1 MDRFVE
7 QGCNLE
13 PQMISWKQLKPIK
26 LGVEIMNDTI
36 LEGLSF
42 SNFIRNGP
50 IIMFIYNRHFQYV
63 WTNTA
68 FQEYTGYS
76 NEDALQMKFWEVIHP
91 DHQGLVRTN
100 ALARQ
105 RGEKVPNSYELKI
118 LTKNGEEKWVDVFL
132 FEEWMGDQPYVMLGA
147 YGITERIHAQTQL
160 QKAYDHLDQLVQERT
175 KELTISNQALML
187 KEKLLMD
194 IISNM
199 SDGVIIISRQGEIE
213 FINQTLKIMLGRT
226 SVDIREQLSYEKL
239 VADNKNLEKMLTKKQ
254 AFRDEEIVLTI
265 EGREMQFLATG
276 TPIEDP
282 DGTTHKGILM
292 LKPLAEVH
300 RLVNRY
306 SISPA
311 RFCFDDILTRSE
323 IMRDT
328 IELAKAASQNKST
341 ILIQGESGTG
351 KEMFAQSIHN
361 QSRYADGPF
370 IAVNCG
376 AIPRELV
383 GSELFGYVEGAFTGA
398 RKGGSPGKFEL
409 AQGGTLFLDEIGDM
423 PLEQQ
428 AALLR
433 VLQEKQVCRLGSSK
447 AIPID
452 VRVICATNRDLYS
465 EVQKGTI
472 RKDLYFRLNV
482 ISLRIPPL
490 RERPEDI
497 DLLLKHFLVQGDP
510 QWLEHIHA
518 IDPVVWDLLKRYS
531 WPGNVR
537 ELQNFAERIQFA
549 VNDYVIRPEDLPLEI
564 QTLYYDRETD
574 RSITPLPLKQLN
586 IKQQLAEVEANQIKA
601 LLIQYNRNVSRV
613 AEALGVSRRTVDRRI
628 KKYGL
633 K

>member
-1 MDRFVE
+1 M
-7 QGCNLE
+7 G
-13 PQMISWKQLKPIK
+13 
-26 LGVEIMNDTI
+26 DTI
-36 LEGLSF
+36 LEGLNF

-50 IIMFIYNRHFQYV
+50 IIMYIYNQDFQYV

-68 FQEYTGYS
+68 FQEYTGYA
-76 NEDALQMKFWEVIHP
+76 NEDVLHKKFWEVLHP
-91 DHQGLVRTN
+91 DFQDLVRTN
-100 ALARQ
+100 AQARQ

-118 LTKNGEEKWVDVFL
+118 VAKDGTEKWVDVFL

-147 YGITERIHAQTQL
+147 YGITERIQAQTQL
-160 QKAYDHLDQLVQERT
+160 QKAHDHLDQLVQERT
-175 KELTISNQALML
+175 KELTTSNQALML
-187 KEKLLMD
+187 QERLLMD

-213 FINQTLKIMLGRT
+213 FINQTLKVMLGKTRA
-226 SVDIREQLSYEKL
+226 DIKEQLSFEML
-239 VADNKNLEKMLTKKQ
+239 VADNKNLERMLTKKQ
-254 AFRDEEIVLTI
+254 AFRDEEVSLAM
-265 EGREMQFLATG
+265 EGRDMQFLATG

-282 DGTTHKGILM
+282 DGRVNKIILV

-306 SISPA
+306 SSFQA
-311 RFCFDDILTRSE
+311 RFHFDDILTCSE
-323 IMRDT
+323 IMEDT
-328 IELAKAASQNKST
+328 IELAKAASRNKST

-361 QSRYADGPF
+361 QSKFADGPF

-433 VLQEKQVCRLGSSK
+433 VLQEKQVSRLGSSK
-447 AIPID
+447 AIPVN
-452 VRVICATNRDLYS
+452 VRVICATNRDLYN

-497 DLLLKHFLVQGDP
+497 DLLLKHFLIQGDP
-510 QWLEHIHA
+510 EWLEHTPT
-518 IDPVVWDLLKRYS
+518 IDPAVWKLLKNYP

-549 VNDYVIRPEDLPLEI
+549 VKDYSIKLEDLPYEI
-564 QTLYYDRETD
+564 QTLHEKETV
-574 RSITPLPLKQLN
+574 RPIMSMPANLN
-586 IKQQLAEVEANQIKA
+586 IKQQLAEVEAQQIKA
-601 LLIQYNRNVSRV
+601 LLLQFNGNVSRV

>member
-1 MDRFVE
+1 
-7 QGCNLE
+7 
-13 PQMISWKQLKPIK
+13 
-26 LGVEIMNDTI
+26 MNDTI

-549 VNDYVIRPEDLPLEI
+549 VNDYVIRPEDLPYEI

-601 LLIQYNRNVSRV
+601 LLIQYNGNVSRV

>member
-1 MDRFVE
+1 M
-7 QGCNLE
+7 G
-13 PQMISWKQLKPIK
+13 
-26 LGVEIMNDTI
+26 DTI
-36 LEGLSF
+36 LEGLNF

-50 IIMFIYNRHFQYV
+50 IIMYIYNQDFQYV

-68 FQEYTGYS
+68 FQEYTGYA
-76 NEDALQMKFWEVIHP
+76 NEDVLHKKFWEVLHP
-91 DHQGLVRTN
+91 DFQDLVRTN
-100 ALARQ
+100 AQARQ

-118 LTKNGEEKWVDVFL
+118 VAKDGTEKWVDVFL

-147 YGITERIHAQTQL
+147 YGITERIQAQTQL
-160 QKAYDHLDQLVQERT
+160 QKANNHLDQLVQERT
-175 KELTISNQALML
+175 KELTTSNQALML
-187 KEKLLMD
+187 QERLLMD

-213 FINQTLKIMLGRT
+213 FINQTLKVMLGKTRA
-226 SVDIREQLSYEKL
+226 DIKEQLSFEML
-239 VADNKNLEKMLTKKQ
+239 VADNKNLERMLTKKQ
-254 AFRDEEIVLTI
+254 AFRDEEVSLAM
-265 EGREMQFLATG
+265 EGRDMQFLATG
-276 TPIEDP
+276 TPIEGP
-282 DGTTHKGILM
+282 DGRVNKIILV

-306 SISPA
+306 SSFQA
-311 RFCFDDILTRSE
+311 RFHFDDILTCSE
-323 IMRDT
+323 IMEDT
-328 IELAKAASQNKST
+328 IELAKAASRNKST

-361 QSRYADGPF
+361 QSPFSDGPF

-433 VLQEKQVCRLGSSK
+433 VLQEKQVSRLGSSK
-447 AIPID
+447 AIPVN
-452 VRVICATNRDLYS
+452 VRVICATNRDLYN

-497 DLLLKHFLVQGDP
+497 DLLLKHFLIQGDP
-510 QWLEHIHA
+510 EWLEHTPT
-518 IDPVVWDLLKRYS
+518 IDPAVWKLLKNYP

-549 VNDYVIRPEDLPLEI
+549 VKDYSINLEDLPYEI
-564 QTLYYDRETD
+564 QTLHEKETG
-574 RSITPLPLKQLN
+574 RPIASMPANLN
-586 IKQQLAEVEANQIKA
+586 IKQQLAEVEAQQIKA
-601 LLIQYNRNVSRV
+601 LLLQFNGNVSRV

>member
-1 MDRFVE
+1 M
-7 QGCNLE
+7 G
-13 PQMISWKQLKPIK
+13 
-26 LGVEIMNDTI
+26 DTI
-36 LEGLSF
+36 LEGLNF

-50 IIMFIYNRHFQYV
+50 IIMYIYNQDFQYV

-68 FQEYTGYS
+68 FQEYTGYA
-76 NEDALQMKFWEVIHP
+76 NEDVLHKKFWEVLHP
-91 DHQGLVRTN
+91 DFQDLVRTN
-100 ALARQ
+100 AQARQ

-118 LTKNGEEKWVDVFL
+118 VAKDGTEKWVDVFL

-147 YGITERIHAQTQL
+147 YGITERVHAQTQL
-160 QKAYDHLDQLVQERT
+160 QKANNHLDQLVQERT
-175 KELTISNQALML
+175 KELTTSNQALML
-187 KEKLLMD
+187 QERLLMD

-213 FINQTLKIMLGRT
+213 FINQTLKVMLGKTRA
-226 SVDIREQLSYEKL
+226 DIKEQLSFEML
-239 VADNKNLEKMLTKKQ
+239 VADNKNLERMLTKKQ
-254 AFRDEEIVLTI
+254 AFRDEEVSLAM
-265 EGREMQFLATG
+265 EGRDMQFLATG
-276 TPIEDP
+276 TPIEGP
-282 DGTTHKGILM
+282 DGRVNKIILV

-306 SISPA
+306 SSFQA
-311 RFCFDDILTRSE
+311 RFHFDDILTCSE
-323 IMRDT
+323 IMEDT
-328 IELAKAASQNKST
+328 IELAKAASRNKST

-361 QSRYADGPF
+361 QSKFADGPF

-433 VLQEKQVCRLGSSK
+433 VLQEKQVSRLGSSK
-447 AIPID
+447 AIPVN
-452 VRVICATNRDLYS
+452 VRVICATNRDLYN

-497 DLLLKHFLVQGDP
+497 DLLLKHFLIQGDP
-510 QWLEHIHA
+510 EWLEHTPT
-518 IDPVVWDLLKRYS
+518 IDPAVWKLLKNYP

-549 VNDYVIRPEDLPLEI
+549 VSDYSIKLEDLPYEI
-564 QTLYYDRETD
+564 QTLHEKETV
-574 RSITPLPLKQLN
+574 RPIMSMPAYLN
-586 IKQQLAEVEANQIKA
+586 IKQQLAEVEAQQIKA
-601 LLIQYNRNVSRV
+601 LLLQFNGNVSRV

-633 K
+633 R

>member
-1 MDRFVE
+1 M
-7 QGCNLE
+7 G
-13 PQMISWKQLKPIK
+13 
-26 LGVEIMNDTI
+26 DTI
-36 LEGLSF
+36 LEGLNF

-50 IIMFIYNRHFQYV
+50 IIMYIYNQDFQYV

-68 FQEYTGYS
+68 FQEYTGYA
-76 NEDALQMKFWEVIHP
+76 NEDVLHKKFWEVLHP
-91 DHQGLVRTN
+91 DFQDLVRTN
-100 ALARQ
+100 AQARQ

-118 LTKNGEEKWVDVFL
+118 VAKDGTEKWVDVFL

-147 YGITERIHAQTQL
+147 YGITERIQAQTQL
-160 QKAYDHLDQLVQERT
+160 QKAHDHLDQLVQERT
-175 KELTISNQALML
+175 KELTTSNQALML
-187 KEKLLMD
+187 QERLLMD

-213 FINQTLKIMLGRT
+213 FINQTLKVMLGKTRA
-226 SVDIREQLSYEKL
+226 DIKEQLSFEML
-239 VADNKNLEKMLTKKQ
+239 VADNKNLERMLTKKQ
-254 AFRDEEIVLTI
+254 AFRDEEVSLAM
-265 EGREMQFLATG
+265 EGRDMQFLATG
-276 TPIEDP
+276 TPIEGP
-282 DGTTHKGILM
+282 DGRVNKIILV

-306 SISPA
+306 SSFQA
-311 RFCFDDILTRSE
+311 RFHFDDILTCSE
-323 IMRDT
+323 IMEDT
-328 IELAKAASQNKST
+328 IELAKAASRNKST

-361 QSRYADGPF
+361 QSKFADGPF

-433 VLQEKQVCRLGSSK
+433 VLQEKQVSRLGSSK
-447 AIPID
+447 AIPVN
-452 VRVICATNRDLYS
+452 VRVICATNRDLYN

-497 DLLLKHFLVQGDP
+497 DLLLKHFLIQGDP
-510 QWLEHIHA
+510 EWLEHTPT
-518 IDPVVWDLLKRYS
+518 IDPAVWKLLKNYP

-549 VNDYVIRPEDLPLEI
+549 VKDYSIKLEDLPYEI
-564 QTLYYDRETD
+564 QTLHEKETG
-574 RSITPLPLKQLN
+574 RPIASMPANLN
-586 IKQQLAEVEANQIKA
+586 IKQQLAEVEAQQIKA
-601 LLIQYNRNVSRV
+601 LLLQFNGNVSRV

-633 K
+633 R

>member
-1 MDRFVE
+1 M
-7 QGCNLE
+7 G
-13 PQMISWKQLKPIK
+13 
-26 LGVEIMNDTI
+26 DTI
-36 LEGLSF
+36 LEGLNF

-50 IIMFIYNRHFQYV
+50 IIMYIYNQDFQYV

-68 FQEYTGYS
+68 FQEYTGYA
-76 NEDALQMKFWEVIHP
+76 NEDVLHKKFWEVLHP
-91 DHQGLVRTN
+91 DFQDLVRTN
-100 ALARQ
+100 AQARQ

-118 LTKNGEEKWVDVFL
+118 VAKDGTEKWVDVFL

-147 YGITERIHAQTQL
+147 YGITERIQAQTQL
-160 QKAYDHLDQLVQERT
+160 QKAHDHLDQLVQERT
-175 KELTISNQALML
+175 KELTTSNQALML
-187 KEKLLMD
+187 QERLLMD

-213 FINQTLKIMLGRT
+213 FINQTLKVMLGKTRA
-226 SVDIREQLSYEKL
+226 DIKEQLSFEML
-239 VADNKNLEKMLTKKQ
+239 VADNKNLERMLTKKQ
-254 AFRDEEIVLTI
+254 AFRDEEVSLAM
-265 EGREMQFLATG
+265 EGRDMQFLATG
-276 TPIEDP
+276 TPIEGP
-282 DGTTHKGILM
+282 DGRVNKIILV

-306 SISPA
+306 SSFQA
-311 RFCFDDILTRSE
+311 RFHFDDILTCSE
-323 IMRDT
+323 IMEDT
-328 IELAKAASQNKST
+328 IELAKAASRNKST

-361 QSRYADGPF
+361 QSKFADGPF

-433 VLQEKQVCRLGSSK
+433 VLQEKQVSRLGSSK
-447 AIPID
+447 AIPVN
-452 VRVICATNRDLYS
+452 VRVICATNRDLYN

-497 DLLLKHFLVQGDP
+497 DLLLKHFLIQGDP
-510 QWLEHIHA
+510 EWLEHTPT
-518 IDPVVWDLLKRYS
+518 IDPAVWKLLKNYP

-549 VNDYVIRPEDLPLEI
+549 VKDYSIKLEDLPYEI
-564 QTLYYDRETD
+564 QTLHEKETV
-574 RSITPLPLKQLN
+574 RPIMSMPAYLN
-586 IKQQLAEVEANQIKA
+586 IKQQLAEVEAQQIKA
-601 LLIQYNRNVSRV
+601 LLLQFNGNVSRV

-633 K
+633 R

>member
-549 VNDYVIRPEDLPLEI
+549 VNDYVIRPEDLPYEI

-601 LLIQYNRNVSRV
+601 LLIQYNGNVSRV

>member
-1 MDRFVE
+1 
-7 QGCNLE
+7 
-13 PQMISWKQLKPIK
+13 
-26 LGVEIMNDTI
+26 MNDTI
-36 LEGLSF
+36 LEGLNF

-50 IIMFIYNRHFQYV
+50 IIMLIYDSDFQYV

-68 FQEYTGYS
+68 FQEYSGFS
-76 NEDALQMKFWEVIHP
+76 NEEVLHKKFWEVIHP
-91 DHQGLVRTN
+91 DFQELVRTN
-100 ALARQ
+100 AQVRQ

-118 LTKNGEEKWVDVFL
+118 VAKNGEEKWVDVFL

-147 YGITERIHAQTQL
+147 YGITERVHAQTQL
-160 QKAYDHLDQLVQERT
+160 QKAHDHLDQLVQERT
-175 KELTISNQALML
+175 KELTISNHALML

-194 IISNM
+194 VISNM
-199 SDGVIIISRQGEIE
+199 SDGVIIISHQGGIE

-226 SVDIREQLSYEKL
+226 TTDIREQLSYEKL
-239 VADNKNLEKMLTKKQ
+239 VTDNKNLEEMLTKKQ

-282 DGTTHKGILM
+282 DGTTHKGIIV

-306 SISPA
+306 SSSQA
-311 RFCFDDILTRSE
+311 RFYFDDILTRSE

-341 ILIQGESGTG
+341 VLIQGESGTG

-361 QSRYADGPF
+361 QSPYAEGPF

-398 RKGGSPGKFEL
+398 RRGGSPGKFEL

-447 AIPID
+447 AIPIN
-452 VRVICATNRDLYS
+452 VRVICATNRDLYN

-510 QWLEHIHA
+510 QWLEHTQA
-518 IDPVVWDLLKRYS
+518 IDPVVWDLLKRYT

-549 VNDYVIRPEDLPLEI
+549 VNDYAIRPEDLPYEI
-564 QTLYYDRETD
+564 QTLYFDRETD

-586 IKQQLAEVEANQIKA
+586 IKQQLAEVEAQQIKT
-601 LLIQYNRNVSRV
+601 LLIQHNGNVTRV

>member
-1 MDRFVE
+1 M
-7 QGCNLE
+7 G
-13 PQMISWKQLKPIK
+13 
-26 LGVEIMNDTI
+26 DTI
-36 LEGLSF
+36 LEGLNF

-50 IIMFIYNRHFQYV
+50 IIMYIYNQDFQYV

-68 FQEYTGYS
+68 FQEYTGYA
-76 NEDALQMKFWEVIHP
+76 NEDVLHKKFWEVLHP
-91 DHQGLVRTN
+91 DFQDLVRTN
-100 ALARQ
+100 AQARQ

-118 LTKNGEEKWVDVFL
+118 VAKDGTEKWVDVFL

-147 YGITERIHAQTQL
+147 YGITERVHAQTQL
-160 QKAYDHLDQLVQERT
+160 QKANNHLDQLVQERT
-175 KELTISNQALML
+175 KELTTSNQALML
-187 KEKLLMD
+187 QERLLMD

-213 FINQTLKIMLGRT
+213 FINQTLKVMLGKTRA
-226 SVDIREQLSYEKL
+226 DIKEQLSFEML
-239 VADNKNLEKMLTKKQ
+239 VADNKNLERMLTKKQ
-254 AFRDEEIVLTI
+254 AFRDEEVSLAM
-265 EGREMQFLATG
+265 EGRDMQFLATG

-282 DGTTHKGILM
+282 DGRVNKIILV

-306 SISPA
+306 SSFQA
-311 RFCFDDILTRSE
+311 RFHFDDILTCSE
-323 IMRDT
+323 IMEDT
-328 IELAKAASQNKST
+328 IELAKAASRNKST

-361 QSRYADGPF
+361 QSKFADGPF

-433 VLQEKQVCRLGSSK
+433 VLQEKQVSRLGSSK
-447 AIPID
+447 AIPVN
-452 VRVICATNRDLYS
+452 VRVICATNRDLYN

-497 DLLLKHFLVQGDP
+497 DLLLKHFLIQGDP
-510 QWLEHIHA
+510 EWLEHTPT
-518 IDPVVWDLLKRYS
+518 IDPAVWKLLKNYP

-549 VNDYVIRPEDLPLEI
+549 VSDYSIKLEDLPYEI
-564 QTLYYDRETD
+564 QTLHEKETV
-574 RSITPLPLKQLN
+574 RPIMSMPAYLN
-586 IKQQLAEVEANQIKA
+586 IKQQLAEVEAQQIKA
-601 LLIQYNRNVSRV
+601 LLLQFNGNVSRV

-633 K
+633 R

>member
-1 MDRFVE
+1 M
-7 QGCNLE
+7 
-13 PQMISWKQLKPIK
+13 
-26 LGVEIMNDTI
+26 
-36 LEGLSF
+36 
-42 SNFIRNGP
+42 
-50 IIMFIYNRHFQYV
+50 
-63 WTNTA
+63 
-68 FQEYTGYS
+68 
-76 NEDALQMKFWEVIHP
+76 
-91 DHQGLVRTN
+91 
-100 ALARQ
+100 
-105 RGEKVPNSYELKI
+105 
-118 LTKNGEEKWVDVFL
+118 DVFL

-147 YGITERIHAQTQL
+147 YGITERVHAQTQL
-160 QKAYDHLDQLVQERT
+160 QKANNHLDQLVQERT
-175 KELTISNQALML
+175 KELTTSNQALML
-187 KEKLLMD
+187 QERLLMD

-213 FINQTLKIMLGRT
+213 FINQTLKVMLGKTRA
-226 SVDIREQLSYEKL
+226 DIKEQLSFEML
-239 VADNKNLEKMLTKKQ
+239 VADNKNLERMLTKKQ
-254 AFRDEEIVLTI
+254 AFRDEEVSLAM
-265 EGREMQFLATG
+265 EGRDMQFLATG
-276 TPIEDP
+276 TPIEGP
-282 DGTTHKGILM
+282 DGRVNKIILV

-306 SISPA
+306 SSFQA
-311 RFCFDDILTRSE
+311 RFHFDDILTCSE
-323 IMRDT
+323 IMEDT
-328 IELAKAASQNKST
+328 IELAKAASRNKST

-361 QSRYADGPF
+361 QSKFADGPF

-433 VLQEKQVCRLGSSK
+433 VLQEKQVSRLGSSK
-447 AIPID
+447 AIPVN
-452 VRVICATNRDLYS
+452 VRVICATNRDLYN

-497 DLLLKHFLVQGDP
+497 DLLLKHFLIQGDP
-510 QWLEHIHA
+510 EWLEHTPT
-518 IDPVVWDLLKRYS
+518 IDPAVWKLLKNYP

-549 VNDYVIRPEDLPLEI
+549 VKDYSIKLEDLPYEI
-564 QTLYYDRETD
+564 QTLHEKETV
-574 RSITPLPLKQLN
+574 RPIMSMPANLN
-586 IKQQLAEVEANQIKA
+586 IKQQLAEVEAQQIKA
-601 LLIQYNRNVSRV
+601 LLLQFNGNVSRV

-633 K
+633 R

>member
-1 MDRFVE
+1 M
-7 QGCNLE
+7 G
-13 PQMISWKQLKPIK
+13 
-26 LGVEIMNDTI
+26 DTI
-36 LEGLSF
+36 LEGLNF

-50 IIMFIYNRHFQYV
+50 IIMYIYNQDFQYV

-68 FQEYTGYS
+68 FQEYTGYA
-76 NEDALQMKFWEVIHP
+76 NEDVLHKKFWEVLHP
-91 DHQGLVRTN
+91 DFQDLVRTN
-100 ALARQ
+100 AQARQ

-118 LTKNGEEKWVDVFL
+118 VAKDGTEKWVDVFL

-147 YGITERIHAQTQL
+147 YGITERIQAQTQL
-160 QKAYDHLDQLVQERT
+160 QKAHDHLDQLVQERT
-175 KELTISNQALML
+175 KELTTSNQALML
-187 KEKLLMD
+187 QERLLMD

-213 FINQTLKIMLGRT
+213 FINQTLKVMLGKTRA
-226 SVDIREQLSYEKL
+226 DIKEQLSFEML
-239 VADNKNLEKMLTKKQ
+239 VADNKNLERMLTKKQ
-254 AFRDEEIVLTI
+254 AFRDEEVSLAM
-265 EGREMQFLATG
+265 EGRDMQFLATG
-276 TPIEDP
+276 TPIEGP
-282 DGTTHKGILM
+282 DGRVNKIILV

-306 SISPA
+306 SSFQA
-311 RFCFDDILTRSE
+311 RFHFDDILTCSE
-323 IMRDT
+323 IMEDT
-328 IELAKAASQNKST
+328 IELAKAASRNKST
-341 ILIQGESGTG
+341 ILIQGDSGTG
-351 KEMFAQSIHN
+351 NEMFAHSIHN
-361 QSRYADGPF
+361 QSKFADGPF

-433 VLQEKQVCRLGSSK
+433 VLQEKQVSRLGSSK
-447 AIPID
+447 AIPVN
-452 VRVICATNRDLYS
+452 VRVICATNRDLYN

-497 DLLLKHFLVQGDP
+497 DLLLKHFLIQGDP
-510 QWLEHIHA
+510 EWLEHTPT
-518 IDPVVWDLLKRYS
+518 IDPAVWKLLKNYP

-549 VNDYVIRPEDLPLEI
+549 VKDYSIKLEDLPYEI
-564 QTLYYDRETD
+564 QTLHEKETV
-574 RSITPLPLKQLN
+574 RPIMSMPANLN
-586 IKQQLAEVEANQIKA
+586 IKQQLAEVEAQQIKA
-601 LLIQYNRNVSRV
+601 LLLQFNGNVSRV

-633 K
+633 R

>member
-1 MDRFVE
+1 M
-7 QGCNLE
+7 G
-13 PQMISWKQLKPIK
+13 
-26 LGVEIMNDTI
+26 DTI
-36 LEGLSF
+36 LEGLNF

-50 IIMFIYNRHFQYV
+50 IIMYIYNQDFQYV

-68 FQEYTGYS
+68 FQEYTGYA
-76 NEDALQMKFWEVIHP
+76 NEDVLHKKFWEVLHP
-91 DHQGLVRTN
+91 DFQDLVRTN
-100 ALARQ
+100 AQARQ

-118 LTKNGEEKWVDVFL
+118 VAKDGTEKWVDVFL

-147 YGITERIHAQTQL
+147 YGITERIQAQTQL
-160 QKAYDHLDQLVQERT
+160 QKAHDHLDQLVQERT
-175 KELTISNQALML
+175 KELTTSNQALML
-187 KEKLLMD
+187 QERLLMD

-213 FINQTLKIMLGRT
+213 FINQTLKVMLGKTRA
-226 SVDIREQLSYEKL
+226 DIKEQLSFEML
-239 VADNKNLEKMLTKKQ
+239 VADNKNLERMLTKKQ
-254 AFRDEEIVLTI
+254 AFRDEEVSLAM
-265 EGREMQFLATG
+265 EGRDMQFLATG
-276 TPIEDP
+276 TPIEGP
-282 DGTTHKGILM
+282 DGRVNKIILV

-306 SISPA
+306 SSFQA
-311 RFCFDDILTRSE
+311 RFHFDDILTCSE
-323 IMRDT
+323 IMEDT
-328 IELAKAASQNKST
+328 IELAKAASRNKST

-361 QSRYADGPF
+361 QSKFADGPF

-433 VLQEKQVCRLGSSK
+433 VLQEKQVSRLGSSK
-447 AIPID
+447 AIPVN
-452 VRVICATNRDLYS
+452 VRVICATNRDLYN
-465 EVQKGTI
+465 EVQKGAI

-497 DLLLKHFLVQGDP
+497 DLLLKHFLIQGDP
-510 QWLEHIHA
+510 EWLEHTPT
-518 IDPVVWDLLKRYS
+518 IDPAVWKLLKNYP

-549 VNDYVIRPEDLPLEI
+549 VKDYSIKLEDLPYEI
-564 QTLYYDRETD
+564 QTLHEKETV
-574 RSITPLPLKQLN
+574 RPIMSMPANLN
-586 IKQQLAEVEANQIKA
+586 IKQQLAEVEAQQIKA
-601 LLIQYNRNVSRV
+601 LLLQFNGNVSRV

-633 K
+633 R

>member
-1 MDRFVE
+1 M
-7 QGCNLE
+7 G
-13 PQMISWKQLKPIK
+13 
-26 LGVEIMNDTI
+26 DTI
-36 LEGLSF
+36 LEGLNF

-50 IIMFIYNRHFQYV
+50 IIMYIYNQDFQYV

-68 FQEYTGYS
+68 FQEYTGYA
-76 NEDALQMKFWEVIHP
+76 NEDVLHKKFWEVLHP
-91 DHQGLVRTN
+91 DFQDLVRTN
-100 ALARQ
+100 AQARQ

-118 LTKNGEEKWVDVFL
+118 VAKDGTEKWVDVFL

-147 YGITERIHAQTQL
+147 YGITERVHAQTQL
-160 QKAYDHLDQLVQERT
+160 QKANNHLDQLVQERT
-175 KELTISNQALML
+175 KELTTSNQALML
-187 KEKLLMD
+187 QERLLMD

-213 FINQTLKIMLGRT
+213 FINQTLKVMLGKTRA
-226 SVDIREQLSYEKL
+226 DIKEQLSFEML
-239 VADNKNLEKMLTKKQ
+239 VADNKNLERMLTKKQ
-254 AFRDEEIVLTI
+254 AFRDEEVSLAM
-265 EGREMQFLATG
+265 EGRDMQFLATG

-282 DGTTHKGILM
+282 DGRVNKIILV

-306 SISPA
+306 SSFQA
-311 RFCFDDILTRSE
+311 RFHFDDILTCSE
-323 IMRDT
+323 IMEDT
-328 IELAKAASQNKST
+328 IELAKAASRNKST

-361 QSRYADGPF
+361 QSKFADGPF

-433 VLQEKQVCRLGSSK
+433 VLQEKQVSRLGSSK
-447 AIPID
+447 AIPVN
-452 VRVICATNRDLYS
+452 VRVICATNRDLYN

-497 DLLLKHFLVQGDP
+497 DLLLKHFLIQGDP
-510 QWLEHIHA
+510 EWLEHTPT
-518 IDPVVWDLLKRYS
+518 IDPAVWKLLKNYP

-549 VNDYVIRPEDLPLEI
+549 VKDYSIKLEDLPYEI
-564 QTLYYDRETD
+564 QTLHEKETV
-574 RSITPLPLKQLN
+574 RPIMSMPAYLN
-586 IKQQLAEVEANQIKA
+586 IKQQLAEVEAQQIKA
-601 LLIQYNRNVSRV
+601 LLLQFNGNVSRV

-633 K
+633 R

>member
-1 MDRFVE
+1 
-7 QGCNLE
+7 L
-13 PQMISWKQLKPIK
+13 
-26 LGVEIMNDTI
+26 NDTI

-50 IIMFIYNRHFQYV
+50 IIMIIYNQDFQYV

-68 FQEYTGYS
+68 FQNYTGYS

-91 DHQGLVRTN
+91 DYQGMIRRN
-100 ALARQ
+100 AQARQ

-118 LTKNGEEKWVDVFL
+118 VTKNGEEKWVDVFL
-132 FEEWMGDQPYVMLGA
+132 FEEWMGDQQYVMLGA
-147 YGITERIHAQTQL
+147 YGITERVHAQTQL
-160 QKAYDHLDQLVQERT
+160 QKAHDHLDQLVQERT

-194 IISNM
+194 IIGNM
-199 SDGVIIISRQGEIE
+199 SDGVIIISRQGGIE
-213 FINQTLKIMLGRT
+213 FINHTLKVMLGRT
-226 SVDIREQLSYEKL
+226 STDIREQLSYEKL

-292 LKPLAEVH
+292 LKPLAEIH

-306 SISPA
+306 SSTPA

-323 IMRDT
+323 VMRDT

-341 ILIQGESGTG
+341 VLIQGESGTG

-452 VRVICATNRDLYS
+452 VRVICATNRDLYN

-497 DLLLKHFLVQGDP
+497 DLLFKHFLVQGDP

-537 ELQNFAERIQFA
+537 ELQNFAERILFT
-549 VNDYVIRPEDLPLEI
+549 VKDYTIRPEDLPSEI
-564 QTLYYDRETD
+564 QILYEKETD
-574 RSITPLPLKQLN
+574 RSVKPIPLKQQN
-586 IKQQLAEVEANQIKA
+586 IKQQLAEVEAQQIRT
-601 LLIQYNRNVSRV
+601 LLMQYNGNVSRV
-613 AEALGVSRRTVDRRI
+613 AESLGVSRRTVDRRI

-633 K
+633 KK

>member
-1 MDRFVE
+1 
-7 QGCNLE
+7 
-13 PQMISWKQLKPIK
+13 
-26 LGVEIMNDTI
+26 MNDTI

-601 LLIQYNRNVSRV
+601 LLIQYNGNVSRV

>member
-1 MDRFVE
+1 M
-7 QGCNLE
+7 G
-13 PQMISWKQLKPIK
+13 
-26 LGVEIMNDTI
+26 DTI
-36 LEGLSF
+36 LEGLNF

-50 IIMFIYNRHFQYV
+50 IIMYIYNQDFQYV

-68 FQEYTGYS
+68 FQEYTGYA
-76 NEDALQMKFWEVIHP
+76 NEDVLHKKFWEVLHP
-91 DHQGLVRTN
+91 DFQDLVRTN
-100 ALARQ
+100 AQARQ

-118 LTKNGEEKWVDVFL
+118 VAKDGTEKWVDVFL

-147 YGITERIHAQTQL
+147 YGITERIQAQTQL
-160 QKAYDHLDQLVQERT
+160 QKAHDHLDQLVQERT
-175 KELTISNQALML
+175 KELTTSNQALML
-187 KEKLLMD
+187 QERLLMD

-213 FINQTLKIMLGRT
+213 FINQTLKVMLGKTRA
-226 SVDIREQLSYEKL
+226 DIKEQLSFEML
-239 VADNKNLEKMLTKKQ
+239 VADNKNLERMLTKKQ
-254 AFRDEEIVLTI
+254 AFRDEEVSLAM
-265 EGREMQFLATG
+265 EGRDMQFLATG
-276 TPIEDP
+276 TPIEGP
-282 DGTTHKGILM
+282 DGRVNKIILV

-306 SISPA
+306 SSFQA
-311 RFCFDDILTRSE
+311 RFHFDDILTCSE
-323 IMRDT
+323 IMEDT
-328 IELAKAASQNKST
+328 IELAKAASRNKST

-361 QSRYADGPF
+361 QSKFADGPF

-433 VLQEKQVCRLGSSK
+433 VLQEKQVSRLGSSK
-447 AIPID
+447 AIPVN
-452 VRVICATNRDLYS
+452 VRVICATNRDLYN

-497 DLLLKHFLVQGDP
+497 DLLLKHFLIQGDP
-510 QWLEHIHA
+510 EWLEHTPT
-518 IDPVVWDLLKRYS
+518 IDPAVWKLLKNYP

-549 VNDYVIRPEDLPLEI
+549 VKDYSINLEDLPYEI
-564 QTLYYDRETD
+564 QTLHEKETG
-574 RSITPLPLKQLN
+574 RPIASMPANLN
-586 IKQQLAEVEANQIKA
+586 IKQQLAEVEAQQIKA
-601 LLIQYNRNVSRV
+601 LLLQFNGNVSRV

>member
-1 MDRFVE
+1 M
-7 QGCNLE
+7 G
-13 PQMISWKQLKPIK
+13 
-26 LGVEIMNDTI
+26 DTI
-36 LEGLSF
+36 LEGLNF

-50 IIMFIYNRHFQYV
+50 IIMYIYNQDFQYV

-68 FQEYTGYS
+68 FQEYTGYA
-76 NEDALQMKFWEVIHP
+76 NEDVLHKKFWEVLHP
-91 DHQGLVRTN
+91 DFQDLVRTN
-100 ALARQ
+100 AQARQ

-118 LTKNGEEKWVDVFL
+118 VAKDGTEKWVDVFL

-147 YGITERIHAQTQL
+147 YGITERVHAQTQL
-160 QKAYDHLDQLVQERT
+160 QKANNHLDQLVQERT
-175 KELTISNQALML
+175 KELTTSNQALML
-187 KEKLLMD
+187 QERLLMD

-213 FINQTLKIMLGRT
+213 FINQTLKVMLGKTRA
-226 SVDIREQLSYEKL
+226 DIKEQLSFEML
-239 VADNKNLEKMLTKKQ
+239 VADNKNLERMLTKKQ
-254 AFRDEEIVLTI
+254 AFRDEEVSLAM
-265 EGREMQFLATG
+265 EGRDMQFLATG
-276 TPIEDP
+276 TPIEGP
-282 DGTTHKGILM
+282 DGRVNKIILV

-306 SISPA
+306 SSFQA
-311 RFCFDDILTRSE
+311 RFHFDDILTCSE
-323 IMRDT
+323 IMEDT
-328 IELAKAASQNKST
+328 IELAKAASRNKST

-361 QSRYADGPF
+361 QSKFADGPF

-433 VLQEKQVCRLGSSK
+433 VLQEKQVSRLGSSK
-447 AIPID
+447 AIPVN
-452 VRVICATNRDLYS
+452 VRVICATNRDLYN
-465 EVQKGTI
+465 EVKKGTI

-497 DLLLKHFLVQGDP
+497 DLLLKHFLIQGDP
-510 QWLEHIHA
+510 EWLEHTPT
-518 IDPVVWDLLKRYS
+518 IDPAVWKLLKNYP

-549 VNDYVIRPEDLPLEI
+549 VSDYSIKLEDLPYEI
-564 QTLYYDRETD
+564 QTLHEKETV
-574 RSITPLPLKQLN
+574 RPIMSMPAYLN
-586 IKQQLAEVEANQIKA
+586 IKQQLAEVEAQQIKA
-601 LLIQYNRNVSRV
+601 LLLQFNGNVSRV

-633 K
+633 R

>member
-1 MDRFVE
+1 
-7 QGCNLE
+7 
-13 PQMISWKQLKPIK
+13 
-26 LGVEIMNDTI
+26 MNDTI

-472 RKDLYFRLNV
+472 RKDLYFRLNI

-601 LLIQYNRNVSRV
+601 LLIQYNGNVSRV

>member
-1 MDRFVE
+1 M
-7 QGCNLE
+7 G
-13 PQMISWKQLKPIK
+13 
-26 LGVEIMNDTI
+26 DTI
-36 LEGLSF
+36 LEGLNF

-50 IIMFIYNRHFQYV
+50 IIMYIYNQDFQYV

-68 FQEYTGYS
+68 FQEYTGYA
-76 NEDALQMKFWEVIHP
+76 NEDVLHKKFWEVLHP
-91 DHQGLVRTN
+91 DFQDLVRTN
-100 ALARQ
+100 AQARQ

-118 LTKNGEEKWVDVFL
+118 VAKDGTEKWVDVFL

-147 YGITERIHAQTQL
+147 YGITERIQAQTQL
-160 QKAYDHLDQLVQERT
+160 QKANNHLDQLVQERT
-175 KELTISNQALML
+175 KELTTSNQALML
-187 KEKLLMD
+187 QERLLMD

-213 FINQTLKIMLGRT
+213 FINQTLKVMLGKTRA
-226 SVDIREQLSYEKL
+226 DIKEQLSFEML
-239 VADNKNLEKMLTKKQ
+239 VADNKNLERMLTKKQ
-254 AFRDEEIVLTI
+254 AFRDEEVSLAM
-265 EGREMQFLATG
+265 EGRDMQFLATG
-276 TPIEDP
+276 TPIEGP
-282 DGTTHKGILM
+282 DGRVNKIILV

-306 SISPA
+306 SSFQA
-311 RFCFDDILTRSE
+311 RFHFDDILTCSE
-323 IMRDT
+323 IMEDT
-328 IELAKAASQNKST
+328 IELAKAASRNKST

-361 QSRYADGPF
+361 QSKFADGPF

-433 VLQEKQVCRLGSSK
+433 VLQEKQVSRLGSSK
-447 AIPID
+447 AIPVN
-452 VRVICATNRDLYS
+452 VRVICATNRDLYN
-465 EVQKGTI
+465 EVQKGAI

-497 DLLLKHFLVQGDP
+497 DLLLKHFLIQGDP
-510 QWLEHIHA
+510 EWLEHTPT
-518 IDPVVWDLLKRYS
+518 IDPAVWKLLKNYP

-549 VNDYVIRPEDLPLEI
+549 VSDYSIKLEDLPYEI
-564 QTLYYDRETD
+564 QTLHEKETG
-574 RSITPLPLKQLN
+574 RPIASMPANLN
-586 IKQQLAEVEANQIKA
+586 IKQQLAEVEAQQIKA
-601 LLIQYNRNVSRV
+601 LLLQFNGNVSRV

-633 K
+633 R

>member
-1 MDRFVE
+1 
-7 QGCNLE
+7 
-13 PQMISWKQLKPIK
+13 
-26 LGVEIMNDTI
+26 MNDTI

-328 IELAKAASQNKST
+328 VELAKAASQNKST

-601 LLIQYNRNVSRV
+601 LLIQYNGNVSRV

>member
-1 MDRFVE
+1 
-7 QGCNLE
+7 
-13 PQMISWKQLKPIK
+13 
-26 LGVEIMNDTI
+26 
-36 LEGLSF
+36 
-42 SNFIRNGP
+42 
-50 IIMFIYNRHFQYV
+50 
-63 WTNTA
+63 
-68 FQEYTGYS
+68 
-76 NEDALQMKFWEVIHP
+76 
-91 DHQGLVRTN
+91 
-100 ALARQ
+100 
-105 RGEKVPNSYELKI
+105 
-118 LTKNGEEKWVDVFL
+118 VDVFL

-497 DLLLKHFLVQGDP
+497 DLLLKHFL
-510 QWLEHIHA
+510 
-518 IDPVVWDLLKRYS
+518 DPVVKIIMC
-531 WPGNVR
+531 
-537 ELQNFAERIQFA
+537 A
-549 VNDYVIRPEDLPLEI
+549 
-564 QTLYYDRETD
+564 
-574 RSITPLPLKQLN
+574 
-586 IKQQLAEVEANQIKA
+586 
-601 LLIQYNRNVSRV
+601 SRV
-613 AEALGVSRRTVDRRI
+613 SNS
-628 KKYGL
+628 
-633 K
+633 

>member
-1 MDRFVE
+1 M
-7 QGCNLE
+7 G
-13 PQMISWKQLKPIK
+13 
-26 LGVEIMNDTI
+26 DTI
-36 LEGLSF
+36 LEGLNF

-50 IIMFIYNRHFQYV
+50 IIMYIYNQDFQYV

-68 FQEYTGYS
+68 FQEYTGYA
-76 NEDALQMKFWEVIHP
+76 NEDVLHKKFWEVLHP
-91 DHQGLVRTN
+91 DFQDLVRTN
-100 ALARQ
+100 AQARQ

-118 LTKNGEEKWVDVFL
+118 VAKDGTEKWVDVFL

-147 YGITERIHAQTQL
+147 YGITERIQAQTQL
-160 QKAYDHLDQLVQERT
+160 QKAHDHLDQLVQERT
-175 KELTISNQALML
+175 KELTTSNQALML
-187 KEKLLMD
+187 QERLLMD

-213 FINQTLKIMLGRT
+213 FINQTLKVMLGKTRA
-226 SVDIREQLSYEKL
+226 DIKEQLSFEML
-239 VADNKNLEKMLTKKQ
+239 VADNKNLERMLTKKQ
-254 AFRDEEIVLTI
+254 AFRDEEVSLAM
-265 EGREMQFLATG
+265 EGRDMQFLATG
-276 TPIEDP
+276 TPIEGP
-282 DGTTHKGILM
+282 DGRVNKIILV

-306 SISPA
+306 SSFQA
-311 RFCFDDILTRSE
+311 RFHFDDILTCSE
-323 IMRDT
+323 IMEDT
-328 IELAKAASQNKST
+328 IELAKAASRNKST

-361 QSRYADGPF
+361 QSKFADGPF

-433 VLQEKQVCRLGSSK
+433 VLQEKQVSRLGSSK
-447 AIPID
+447 AIPVN
-452 VRVICATNRDLYS
+452 VRVICATNRDLYN

-497 DLLLKHFLVQGDP
+497 DLLLKHFLIQGDP
-510 QWLEHIHA
+510 EWLEHTPT
-518 IDPVVWDLLKRYS
+518 IDPAVWKLLKNYP

-549 VNDYVIRPEDLPLEI
+549 VKDYSINLEDLPYEI
-564 QTLYYDRETD
+564 QTLHEKETG
-574 RSITPLPLKQLN
+574 RPIASMPANLN
-586 IKQQLAEVEANQIKA
+586 IKQQLAEVEAQQIKA
-601 LLIQYNRNVSRV
+601 LLLQFNGNVSRV

-633 K
+633 R

>member
-586 IKQQLAEVEANQIKA
+586 IKQQLGEGK
-601 LLIQYNRNVSRV
+601 
-613 AEALGVSRRTVDRRI
+613 
-628 KKYGL
+628 
-633 K
+633 

>member
-1 MDRFVE
+1 
-7 QGCNLE
+7 
-13 PQMISWKQLKPIK
+13 
-26 LGVEIMNDTI
+26 MNDTI

-50 IIMFIYNRHFQYV
+50 IIMFIYDKDFQYV

-68 FQEYTGYS
+68 YQEYTAYS
-76 NEDALQMKFWEVIHP
+76 NEEVRQLKFWDVIHP
-91 DHQGLVRTN
+91 DFQDIVRIN
-100 ALARQ
+100 AQARQ

-118 LTKNGEEKWVDVFL
+118 ITKDGEEKWVDVFL

-147 YGITERIHAQTQL
+147 YGITERVHAQTQL
-160 QKAYDHLDQLVQERT
+160 QKAHDHLDQLVQERT
-175 KELTISNQALML
+175 QELSTSNQALML
-187 KEKLLMD
+187 KEKLLMN
-194 IISNM
+194 IISNI
-199 SDGVIIISRQGEIE
+199 SDGVMIISHRGEIE
-213 FINQTLKIMLGRT
+213 FINQNLKIMLGRT
-226 SVDIREQLSYEKL
+226 AADLKEQLSYKML
-239 VADNKNLEKMLTKKQ
+239 AADNKNIAGMLIKKQ
-254 AFRDEEIVLTI
+254 AFRDEEVIFTI

-282 DGTTHKGILM
+282 DGTTRKGIIV

-306 SISPA
+306 SSSPA
-311 RFCFDDILTRSE
+311 RFCFGDILTRSE
-323 IMRDT
+323 IMLDT
-328 IELAKAASQNKST
+328 IELTKAASQNKST

-361 QSRYADGPF
+361 QSRFADGPF
-370 IAVNCG
+370 IGVNCG

-428 AALLR
+428 AVLLR
-433 VLQEKQVCRLGSSK
+433 VLQEKQVCRLGGSR
-447 AIPID
+447 AIPIN
-452 VRVICATNRDLYS
+452 VRVICATNRDLYN
-465 EVQKGTI
+465 EVQKGTV
-472 RKDLYFRLNV
+472 RKDLYYRLNV

-497 DLLLKHFLVQGDP
+497 DLLLEYFLIQGDS
-510 QWLEHIHA
+510 QWLNHIHA
-518 IDPVVWDLLKRYS
+518 IDPVVWDLLKRYN

-537 ELQNFAERIQFA
+537 ELQNFAERIQFT
-549 VNDYVIRPEDLPLEI
+549 VKNYSIRPENLPDEI
-564 QTLYYDRETD
+564 QSLYVREAD
-574 RSITPLPLKQLN
+574 RSITPMPRSQLN
-586 IKQQLAEVEANQIKA
+586 IKQQLAEVEAQQIKT
-601 LLIQYNRNVSRV
+601 LLIQFNGNVSRV
-613 AEALGVSRRTVDRRI
+613 AETLGISRRTVDRRI

-633 K
+633 KQHSVPPYT

>member
-1 MDRFVE
+1 M
-7 QGCNLE
+7 G
-13 PQMISWKQLKPIK
+13 
-26 LGVEIMNDTI
+26 DTI
-36 LEGLSF
+36 LEGLNF

-50 IIMFIYNRHFQYV
+50 IIMYIYNQDFQYV

-68 FQEYTGYS
+68 FQEYTGYA
-76 NEDALQMKFWEVIHP
+76 NEDVLHKKFWEVLHP
-91 DHQGLVRTN
+91 DFQDLVRTN
-100 ALARQ
+100 AQARQ

-118 LTKNGEEKWVDVFL
+118 VAKDGTEKWVDVFL

-147 YGITERIHAQTQL
+147 YGITERVHAQTQL
-160 QKAYDHLDQLVQERT
+160 QKAHDHLDQLVQERT
-175 KELTISNQALML
+175 KELTTSNQALML
-187 KEKLLMD
+187 QERLLMD

-213 FINQTLKIMLGRT
+213 FINQTLKVMLGKTRA
-226 SVDIREQLSYEKL
+226 DIKEQLSFEML
-239 VADNKNLEKMLTKKQ
+239 VADNKNLERMLTKKQ
-254 AFRDEEIVLTI
+254 AFRDEEVSLAM
-265 EGREMQFLATG
+265 EGRDMQFLATG
-276 TPIEDP
+276 TPIEGP
-282 DGTTHKGILM
+282 DGRVNKIILV

-306 SISPA
+306 SSFQA
-311 RFCFDDILTRSE
+311 RFHFDDILTCSE
-323 IMRDT
+323 IMEDT
-328 IELAKAASQNKST
+328 IELAKAASRNKST

-361 QSRYADGPF
+361 QSKFADGPF

-433 VLQEKQVCRLGSSK
+433 VLQEKQVSRLGSSK
-447 AIPID
+447 AIPVN
-452 VRVICATNRDLYS
+452 VRVICATNRDLYN

-497 DLLLKHFLVQGDP
+497 DLLLKHFLIQGDP
-510 QWLEHIHA
+510 EWLEHTPT
-518 IDPVVWDLLKRYS
+518 IDPAVWKLLKNYP

-549 VNDYVIRPEDLPLEI
+549 VKDYSIKLEDLPYEI
-564 QTLYYDRETD
+564 QTLHEKETV
-574 RSITPLPLKQLN
+574 RPIMSMPAYLN
-586 IKQQLAEVEANQIKA
+586 IKQQLAEVEAQQIKA
-601 LLIQYNRNVSRV
+601 LLLQFNGNVSRV

-633 K
+633 R

>member
-1 MDRFVE
+1 
-7 QGCNLE
+7 
-13 PQMISWKQLKPIK
+13 
-26 LGVEIMNDTI
+26 MNDII
-36 LEGLSF
+36 LEGLNF
-42 SNFIRNGP
+42 TNFISNGP
-50 IIMFIYNRHFQYV
+50 IIMFIYNRDFQYV
-63 WTNTA
+63 WTNNA
-68 FQEYTGYS
+68 FREFTGYS
-76 NEDALQMKFWEVIHP
+76 TEEVMQGKFWEVIHP
-91 DHQGLVRTN
+91 DFQELVQAN
-100 ALARQ
+100 AKARQ
-105 RGEKVPNSYELKI
+105 RGEILPSSYELKI
-118 LTKNGEEKWVDVFL
+118 IAKNGEEKWVDVFL
-132 FEEWMGDQPYVMLGA
+132 FEEWIEGQPYVILGA
-147 YGITERIHAQTQL
+147 YGITERIHAQNQL
-160 QKAYDHLDQLVQERT
+160 QKAHDHLDQLVQERT
-175 KELTISNQALML
+175 EELTTTNQALML

-194 IISNM
+194 VISNI

-213 FINQTLKIMLGRT
+213 FINKTLKVMLGKT
-226 SVDIREQLSYEKL
+226 SVNVKEQLKYEML
-239 VADNKNLEKMLTKKQ
+239 VANNKNIERMLTKKQ
-254 AFRDEEIVLTI
+254 AFHDEEVILTI
-265 EGREMQFLATG
+265 DGRDIQFLATG

-282 DGTTHKGILM
+282 DGITRKGILV

-306 SISPA
+306 TSSQA

-323 IMRDT
+323 IMQDT

-361 QSRYADGPF
+361 LSKYSDGPF

-433 VLQEKQVCRLGSSK
+433 VLQEKQVCRLGGSK

-490 RERPEDI
+490 SERPEDI
-497 DLLLKHFLVQGDP
+497 DLLLKHFLVQADP
-510 QWLEHIHA
+510 QWQEHIHK
-518 IDPVVWDLLKRYS
+518 IDPMVWDLLKRYS

-537 ELQNFAERIQFA
+537 ELQNFAERIQFT
-549 VNDYVIRPEDLPLEI
+549 VNDYSIRPEDLPYEI
-564 QTLYYDRETD
+564 QAFYEKNTDNPTTYSPNQNYD
-574 RSITPLPLKQLN
+574 
-586 IKQQLAEVEANQIKA
+586 IKQTLAEVEAQQIKT
-601 LLIQYNRNVSRV
+601 LLVQFNGNVSRV
-613 AEALGVSRRTVDRRI
+613 AETLGVSRRTVDRRI

>member
-1 MDRFVE
+1 
-7 QGCNLE
+7 
-13 PQMISWKQLKPIK
+13 
-26 LGVEIMNDTI
+26 MNDTI

-601 LLIQYNRNVSRV
+601 LLIQYSGNVSRV

>member
-1 MDRFVE
+1 M
-7 QGCNLE
+7 G
-13 PQMISWKQLKPIK
+13 
-26 LGVEIMNDTI
+26 DTI
-36 LEGLSF
+36 LEGLNF

-50 IIMFIYNRHFQYV
+50 IIMYIYNQDFQYV

-68 FQEYTGYS
+68 FQEYTGYA
-76 NEDALQMKFWEVIHP
+76 NEDVLHKKFWEVLHP
-91 DHQGLVRTN
+91 DFQDLVRTN
-100 ALARQ
+100 AQARQ

-118 LTKNGEEKWVDVFL
+118 VAKDGTEKWVDVFL

-147 YGITERIHAQTQL
+147 YGITERIQAQTQL
-160 QKAYDHLDQLVQERT
+160 QKAHDHLDQLVQERT
-175 KELTISNQALML
+175 KELTTSNQALML
-187 KEKLLMD
+187 QERLLMD

-213 FINQTLKIMLGRT
+213 FINQTLKVMLGKTRA
-226 SVDIREQLSYEKL
+226 DIKEQLSFEML
-239 VADNKNLEKMLTKKQ
+239 VADNKNLERMLTKKQ
-254 AFRDEEIVLTI
+254 AFRDEEVSLAM
-265 EGREMQFLATG
+265 EGRDMQFLATG

-282 DGTTHKGILM
+282 DGRVNKIILV

-306 SISPA
+306 SSFQA
-311 RFCFDDILTRSE
+311 RFHFDDILTCSE
-323 IMRDT
+323 IMEDT
-328 IELAKAASQNKST
+328 IELAKAASRNKST

-361 QSRYADGPF
+361 QSPFSDGPF

-398 RKGGSPGKFEL
+398 RRGGSPGKFEL

-433 VLQEKQVCRLGSSK
+433 VLQEKQVSRLGSSK
-447 AIPID
+447 AIPVN
-452 VRVICATNRDLYS
+452 VRVICATNRDLYN

-497 DLLLKHFLVQGDP
+497 DLLLKHFLIQGDP
-510 QWLEHIHA
+510 EWLEHTPT
-518 IDPVVWDLLKRYS
+518 IDPAVWKLLKNYP

-549 VNDYVIRPEDLPLEI
+549 VKDYSINLEDLPYEI
-564 QTLYYDRETD
+564 QTLHEKETG
-574 RSITPLPLKQLN
+574 RPIASMPANLN
-586 IKQQLAEVEANQIKA
+586 IKQQLAEVEAQQIKA
-601 LLIQYNRNVSRV
+601 LLLQFNGNVSRV